1 MSSAIG
7 AEIAARRIARGW
19 SQSQLAARLTEVSG
33 SPTVTRHD
41 ISRWEHG
48 ARKPGWWRPY
58 LDQVLGNLDG
68 PRAAGEIMAHPDDV
82 RRRDFL
88 GAVGV
93 VALTAGWTDFEP
105 RHVAPELV
113 DYFTAQLAGHYTA
126 DMRLGPHLLVPT
138 VTTQYELLRKLA
150 SAAERPLRRE
160 LHGVAAAY
168 AAMLGWLH
176 QDAGDLAASDR
187 WRTETLELAHR
198 TGDAQ
203 LVGYALINKAM
214 LATDMRDGATAV
226 DLAEGVLADER
237 ALTPKVRIL
246 AAVQGAH
253 GYSLLGDYRAS
264 MRLLDAAEAL
274 SNAVDDGYAWGNA
287 VRRSSN
293 YVTVQR
299 AACLG
304 RLGRNETSLDLWTE
318 ALRDS
323 PPTTRRDTGVYTAR
337 RATVLAK
344 LSEREEAATAAQD
357 AVACFRDTGSARLH
371 DELARLGEVSAS
383 WTGTRQG
390 RELREILAPVAT

>member
-1 MSSAIG
+1 MTSGIG

-19 SQSQLAARLTEVSG
+19 SQAQLAAQLAEVSG
-33 SPTVTRHD
+33 SPTLTRHD

-58 LDQVLGNLDG
+58 LDQVLGELNG
-68 PRAAGEIMAHPDDV
+68 PRAAVEIATHPDEV
-82 RRRDFL
+82 KRREFL
-88 GAVGV
+88 SAAGV
-93 VALTAGWTDFEP
+93 VALSPTATDFEP

-113 DYFTAQLAGHYTA
+113 DYFTTQLAGHYTA
-126 DMRLGPHLLVPT
+126 DMHLGPHLLVPT
-138 VTTQYELLRKLA
+138 VTTQYDLLRRLA
-150 SAAERPLRRE
+150 SAAERPLRKE

-176 QDAGDLAASDR
+176 QDAGDLTASDR
-187 WRTETLELAHR
+187 WRTETLDLAHR

-203 LVGYALINKAM
+203 LIGYALINKAM

-237 ALTPKVRIL
+237 ALAPKVRIL

-264 MRLLDAAEAL
+264 MDLLDRAEAL
-274 SNAVDDGYAWGNA
+274 SNAVDDAYTWGNA

-293 YVTVQR
+293 YTTVQR

-304 RLGRNETSLDLWTE
+304 RLGRNETSLTLWTE

-344 LSEREEAATAAQD
+344 LSERDEAMTAARD
-357 AVACFRDTGSARLH
+357 AVACYVDTGSARLR
-371 DELARLGEVSAS
+371 DELSRLAEVGAS
-383 WTGTRQG
+383 WSGTRQSG
-390 RELREILAPVAT
+390 QLREILAPLN